1 VNDKAKP
8 LRLFVAASLPE
19 SELKRIDSETKDL
32 RDRLV
37 GARWA
42 PIENQHVTLKFLGA
56 TPPEDLA
63 DVEAIVS
70 AVAAAHRPAELSVEG
85 LGVFPSIRR
94 ARVLWAGVRDE
105 TTLMSSLAAELAGSF
120 AAMGYQPEK
129 RKFTPHLTLARF
141 RQPVPVDKDRLR
153 LERGAPFRL
162 EGIELFRS
170 HLSPKGALYELLR
183 TFDLG
188 AGKEADG

>member
-1 VNDKAKP
+1 VNDEQKP

-19 SELKRIDSETKDL
+19 SELIRIDAETKDL

-56 TPPEDLA
+56 TRPERLG
-63 DVEAIVS
+63 DVEEIVA
-70 AVAAAHRPAELSVEG
+70 AVAAAYRPAELSVEG
-85 LGVFPSIRR
+85 LGVFPSVRR
-94 ARVLWAGVRDE
+94 ARVLWASVRDE
-105 TTLMSSLAAELAGSF
+105 VALMSSLAAEMADSF
-120 AAMGYQPEK
+120 AAMGYKPEK

-141 RQPVPVDKDRLR
+141 RQPVPVEKDRLQ

-162 EGIELFRS
+162 EGIDLFRS
-170 HLSPKGALYELLR
+170 QLSPKGARYELLR

-188 AGKEADG
+188 TGK